1 MQGPNSSSAP
11 GGYGADKAG
20 GPENPSGTPLKLSV
34 CIPTYNR
41 AAFIGETL
49 ESILLQGGEQ
59 VEVVVMD
66 GASTDNT
73 AEVVATYQQRHANLV
88 YHRGQANL
96 GVDRDMATA
105 VELARGEYCWLM
117 SSDDLIAPGA
127 IGILFAEIASGAD
140 IYFCNVTLCDIQMRP
155 IRSTRYMSSHRQTDI
170 FDFSDRTQFITYLS
184 LATSNN
190 ALFCY
195 MSNLVF
201 RREGWLA
208 VGYNPRFD
216 RTGYAHVYTLFSS
229 VKSRGVV
236 KYVSTPLVWN
246 RGDNDSFSSQGLEK
260 RYLLD
265 FDGYLLLADQLFGD
279 DPIRRKAFLH
289 VMTREHPWYR
299 LAKLRASMESDKQWE
314 KISGRLS
321 AFGYSRWAMFLVSLV
336 GRFPKLVKG
345 TLQLNNRFARSPLLH
360 WLREKL

>member
-1 MQGPNSSSAP
+1 MQRSNSSDTQ
-11 GGYGADKAG
+11 GGSGADKAG
-20 GPENPSGTPLKLSV
+20 APEKPPGSPVKLSV

-49 ESILLQGGEQ
+49 KSILLQGGDQ
-59 VEVVVMD
+59 IEVVVMD

-88 YHRGQANL
+88 YHRGQANR

-105 VELARGEYCWLM
+105 VELACGEYCWLM

-127 IGILFAEIASGAD
+127 IGIVLAEIASGAD
-140 IYFCNVTLCDIQMRP
+140 IYFCNVTLCDIHMRP
-155 IRSTRYMSSHRQTDI
+155 IRSTRYMSPYRQTDT
-170 FDFSDRTQFITYLS
+170 FDFRDRAQFINYLA

-201 RREGWLA
+201 RRTGWLA

-216 RTGYAHVYTLFSS
+216 RKGYAHVHTLFSA

-236 KYVSTPLVWN
+236 KYVTAPLVWN

-265 FDGYLLLADQLFGD
+265 FDGYQLLADQLFGD
-279 DPIRRKAFLH
+279 DPVLHKAFLQ

-299 LAKLRASMESDKQWE
+299 LAKLRASMESDKQWD
-314 KISGRLS
+314 KISGKLS

-336 GRFPKLVKG
+336 GRYPGLVKG
-345 TLQLNNRFARSPLLH
+345 ALHLNSRYARARWLH

>member
-1 MQGPNSSSAP
+1 MQGSNSSIAP
-11 GGYGADKAG
+11 GGHGADKVG
-20 GPENPSGTPLKLSV
+20 GQENPADTPIKLSV

-41 AAFIGETL
+41 ATFIGETL
-49 ESILLQGGEQ
+49 ESILRQGSEHI
-59 VEVVVMD
+59 EVVVMD

-73 AEVVATYQQRHANLV
+73 TEVVASYQQRHANLV
-88 YHRGQANL
+88 YHRGQANR
-96 GVDRDMATA
+96 GVDRDMAAA

-127 IGILFAEIASGAD
+127 MEIVLAEIASGAD

-155 IRSTRYMSSHRQTDI
+155 IKSTRYMSPHRQTDV
-170 FDFSDRTQFITYLS
+170 FDFSDRVQFINYLS

-208 VGYNPRFD
+208 VGFNSRFD
-216 RTGYAHVYTLFSS
+216 RTGYAHVYTLLSS

-236 KYVSTPLVWN
+236 KYVSAPLVWN

-265 FDGYLLLADQLFGD
+265 FDGYQLLADQLFAD
-279 DPIRRKAFLH
+279 DQVLREAFLH

-299 LAKLRASMESDKQWE
+299 LAKLRASMESDRQWE
-314 KISGRLS
+314 RIISKLS
-321 AFGYSRWAMFLVSLV
+321 AFGYRRWDMFLVGLM
-336 GRFPKLVKG
+336 GRFPKLVK
-345 TLQLNNRFARSPLLH
+345 LALNLNNRYARSSWLH

>member
-1 MQGPNSSSAP
+1 MQRSNSSTDAEEP
-11 GGYGADKAG
+11 GADKAG
-20 GPENPSGTPLKLSV
+20 IPENHSETPIKLSV

-41 AAFIGETL
+41 AAFIGGTL
-49 ESILLQGGEQ
+49 ESILRQGGDQ

-73 AEVVATYQQRHANLV
+73 AEVVATFQQRHANLV
-88 YHRGQANL
+88 YHRGQANR

-127 IGILFAEIASGAD
+127 MEIVLTEIASGAD

-155 IRSTRYMSSHRQTDI
+155 IKNTRYMAPHRQTDI
-170 FDFSDRTQFITYLS
+170 FDFSDRAQFITYLS

-208 VGYNPRFD
+208 AGYNPRFD
-216 RTGYAHVYTLFSS
+216 RTGYAHVHTLLSA

-236 KYVSTPLVWN
+236 KYVSAPLVWN

-265 FDGYLLLADQLFGD
+265 FNGYQLLADQLFAD
-279 DPIRRKAFLH
+279 DQVLRKAFLH

-299 LAKLRASMESDKQWE
+299 LAKLRASMESDRQWE
-314 KISGRLS
+314 KICGKLS
-321 AFGYSRWAMFLVSLV
+321 AFGYRRWDMFLVGLI
-336 GRFPKLVKG
+336 GRFPRLVK
-345 TLQLNNRFARSPLLH
+345 LALHLNNRYARAPWLQ